1 MTNGF
6 DDFWVRDMRNGFDG
20 AISLSLSV
28 FARLSPSFSLSLSLS
43 LSLFAHCSMNKL
55 SLGFSG
61 LVRALG
67 CGSILPSSVLGC
79 WCDLSSVLSLFLSSI
94 FLGRK

>member
-20 AISLSLSV
+20 AISLSLFV
-28 FARLSPSFSLSLSLS
+28 FARLSPSFSLSL
-43 LSLFAHCSMNKL
+43 FAHCSMNKL
-55 SLGFSG
+55 GLGFSG